1 MSASAPH
8 TESTMMTRSKES
20 ASSNTHNGLELLVKA
35 THIIRSK
42 SDSSDQYS
50 SDKISGTDSGNEGS
64 AKTSGSNSSTP
75 VMSSN
80 CSIRT
85 RASTGVISGSINKT
99 DIKSEGCP
107 SPSSDT
113 CSSRSGT
120 PQSFKRTRGKIDDLY
135 IVQIPPKKQKIGRND
150 GTGVNNKND
159 YFCWICHRD
168 GVMIFCELCPRVYHI
183 KCLGLE
189 ESPSEWVCPE
199 CERIMRA
206 ECVDTRSKSMSMI
219 TQEQFCALLKHA
231 LTRMKHQTSSP
242 FRQPVDLCAVP
253 NYHDFIYHPMDLT
266 TIEKN
271 IKNDKYGSTEAFL
284 ADVKWI
290 LHNCIIFNGTHH
302 KLTGSAKMIL
312 KICKHE
318 MTEIEICPD
327 CYARS
332 CEQTTEEWFCEPCN
346 NPHRIVWAKL
356 KGYPFW
362 PAKALREK
370 NGMVDVRF
378 FGAHDRSWVP
388 ISQVYAYSKECPTVM
403 RSKRSGFDYSMSELK
418 RYIEKYKEKFG
429 SFEYAP
435 FRTLYDSSSPYLE
448 KSGKNSPKIKSLQ
461 IYPSPASSNSPDA
474 NVMNQKKKQ
483 STKGVSEKMSEKVS
497 VITKTA
503 SAVKNKYSSIITT
516 RRGALMKMMQ
526 QTSSASTTTT
536 ASSTITTTTATV
548 ASKETTS
555 QKESTTTVTT
565 TATTTAVT
573 STTTTKDSPK
583 PAKLKAKRTISS
595 TLPLPKKRAIPGV
608 FFPSDDSCSELPEK
622 SSVKV
627 CMESVGNVDD
637 KICGK
642 STIPP
647 LLNIKREPG
656 LEDEEVANSLILNNN
671 SRNNN
676 ILTSSS
682 LMEGSSS
689 KRPEKLIAPN
699 QIKQERESPVDIIQT
714 GIPPQKS
721 SKESA
726 ATYSQNFHRM
736 VKNNSLSISASGN
749 AHSKDGEIS
758 AHQKTVE
765 IISPV
770 LTTKKGKANSS
781 TNGHLFEGE
790 NKMSIVQSP
799 QKRNTLKSVSDSN
812 SLSAFRPPPKNQNTI
827 PDIQRTLSDPQ
838 MTVMEPNSSSCEIA
852 KSSNRKILMPKIGS
866 LSAINRRSLEDC
878 STDSENSKSNLSLPT
893 ATTEATLLLGLLKN
907 KINSNVNSAS
917 TSSCSTTSG
926 PVSGGSSNPA
936 RNDISRPVEIN
947 QLVEKY
953 TKQLSKNIQESFEEM
968 YADMLTKHSHQVIMK
983 HYHQELEKLRWIHEQ
998 EIAEIKHNTNLI
1010 VAEIRASWENEKERY
1025 GNSIREQ
1032 CEIEKI
1038 KSVEET
1044 KKKQWCANC
1053 GKEALLYCCWNT
1065 SYCDYQC
1072 QANHWPQHMTSC
1084 TQQLP
1089 QSTQVTQL
1097 TVPTPVMTT
1106 ATSNPSGTLVNPA
1119 PQGVVAL
1126 SEVLTKT
1133 NNSNTTTPVVIPNLR
1148 QQQQQPP
1155 LPPPQQQPPP
1165 PPPPPPPV
1173 STNAQLPEIKSV
1185 ETLNTTATP
1194 KFSTRASGMLQ
1205 QIVKKEEIRPK
1216 MMNLQPVSTTV
1227 SGPTQIQFVP
1237 TSLAQSTGGS
1247 IQVLPAPS
1255 TQLLSRNPIPSPSHH
1270 LQLQYVQSAQHF
1282 QTYAAASG
1290 QTPVRMQTVQLQSA
1304 SLPSTLQGQ
1313 SSFPS
1318 IIANPQPVVATAAI
1332 SSTTNTKMNTITV
1345 PTVTSSAPK
1354 NIKPNATTKNIL
1366 IPPGS
1371 FILTKAP
1378 QGQLQLNAKQM

>member
-1 MSASAPH
+1 MDLKGSHGVKKKHFWADLQLQNISARRKTYSFQSRIF
-8 TESTMMTRSKES
+8 TKLNECL
-20 ASSNTHNGLELLVKA
+20 SSSHRK
-35 THIIRSK
+35 HYD
-42 SDSSDQYS
+42 DSFERKCFY
-50 SDKISGTDSGNEGS
+50 DKISGTDSGNEGS

-85 RASTGVISGSINKT
+85 RASTGVISGSISKT

-435 FRTLYDSSSPYLE
+435 FRT
-448 KSGKNSPKIKSLQ
+448 
-461 IYPSPASSNSPDA
+461 
-474 NVMNQKKKQ
+474 
-483 STKGVSEKMSEKVS
+483 
-497 VITKTA
+497 
-503 SAVKNKYSSIITT
+503 
-516 RRGALMKMMQ
+516 
-526 QTSSASTTTT
+526 
-536 ASSTITTTTATV
+536 
-548 ASKETTS
+548 
-555 QKESTTTVTT
+555 
-565 TATTTAVT
+565 
-573 STTTTKDSPK
+573 
-583 PAKLKAKRTISS
+583 
-595 TLPLPKKRAIPGV
+595 
-608 FFPSDDSCSELPEK
+608 F
-622 SSVKV
+622 
-627 CMESVGNVDD
+627 
-637 KICGK
+637 
-642 STIPP
+642 
-647 LLNIKREPG
+647 
-656 LEDEEVANSLILNNN
+656 
-671 SRNNN
+671 
-676 ILTSSS
+676 
-682 LMEGSSS
+682 
-689 KRPEKLIAPN
+689 
-699 QIKQERESPVDIIQT
+699 
-714 GIPPQKS
+714 
-721 SKESA
+721 
-726 ATYSQNFHRM
+726 QNFHRM
-736 VKNNSLSISASGN
+736 VKNSSLSISASGN

-827 PDIQRTLSDPQ
+827 TDIQRTLSDPQ

-926 PVSGGSSNPA
+926 PMSGGSSNPA

-1148 QQQQQPP
+1148 QQQQQQQPP
-1155 LPPPQQQPPP
+1155 LPPPQQQP

-1255 TQLLSRNPIPSPSHH
+1255 TQ
-1270 LQLQYVQSAQHF
+1270 
-1282 QTYAAASG
+1282 
-1290 QTPVRMQTVQLQSA
+1290 VRMQTVQLQSA